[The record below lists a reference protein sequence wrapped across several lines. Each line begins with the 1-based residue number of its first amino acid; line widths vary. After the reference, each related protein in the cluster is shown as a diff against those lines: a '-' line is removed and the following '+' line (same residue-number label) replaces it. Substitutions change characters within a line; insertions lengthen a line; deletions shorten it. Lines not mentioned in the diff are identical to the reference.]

1 MTALNFNSN
10 EVEPATGRFELLPID
25 DYLAVITDSEMK
37 DTKKL
42 KTNGKP
48 GRYLSLVFTVIEGD
62 YKDRKVFVNLN
73 LDNDN
78 EKTVEIAQKDLSA
91 ICRATGI
98 LHPKDSSELHDK
110 YPLVISVGIRKGSNG
125 YEDSN
130 YVKKYSRTDGKELKD
145 ITDANGTVKGVAP
158 VIGGGTKAK
167 KLWERK

>member
-1 MTALNFNSN
+1 MTELNFDST
-10 EVEPATGRFELLPID
+10 VIEPANGRFELLPVD
-25 DYLAVITDSEMK
+25 DYLAVISESAMK
-37 DTKKL
+37 DTKKIMS
-42 KTNGKP
+42 NGKP
-48 GRYLSLVFTVIEGD
+48 GKYLSFTFTVIEGD

-110 YPLVISVGIRKGSNG
+110 PIVISVGIRKGSNG

-130 YVKKYSRTDGKELKD
+130 IVKKYSRTDGKELKD
-145 ITDANGTVKGVAP
+145 ITDSTPATKTASTTGSVK
-158 VIGGGTKAK
+158 
-167 KLWERK
+167 RKPWQK